1 MKDYRG
7 IGNGNRCLYAH
18 CCCDNL
24 VGCYYWG
31 RHFAKHE
38 ILSEVVG
45 TMLETLEKDG
55 FVKMV
60 IDEDGDKS
68 LVPISEIENKIVN
81 EVEK

>member
-1 MKDYRG
+1 MEIDVYTHTAVA
-7 IGNGNRCLYAH
+7 IACLA
-18 CCCDNL
+18 
-24 VGCYYWG
+24 GCYYWG
-31 RHFAKHE
+31 RYFAKHE

-55 FVKMV
+55 FVRMV

-68 LVPISEIENKIVN
+68 LVPISEIENKIIN